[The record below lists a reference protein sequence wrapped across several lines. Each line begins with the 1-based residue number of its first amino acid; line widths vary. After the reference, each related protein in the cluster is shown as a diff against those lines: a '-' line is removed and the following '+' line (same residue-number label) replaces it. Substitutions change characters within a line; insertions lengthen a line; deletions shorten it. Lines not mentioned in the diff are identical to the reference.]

1 MTKGQRIAEMRK
13 RKDESQNVL
22 SKVLHVS
29 PSTIGMWETDQRA
42 IKDEDLSKLA
52 DHFGVTTD
60 YILGRK
66 VDLGNVPVAA
76 HIDGDFEDLSDEERQ
91 EINDYIEF
99 KKAQFKNAKRM
110 RIRTEAFGQ
119 NRTIDGKVS
128 GY

>member
-1 MTKGQRIAEMRK
+1 MTKGQRIAKMRK

-76 HIDGDFEDLSDEERQ
+76 HIDGDFEDLTDEERQ

-99 KKAQFKNAKRM
+99 KKAQFKKRK
-110 RIRTEAFGQ
+110 E
-119 NRTIDGKVS
+119 NENKD
-128 GY
+128 